1 MGLQEQ
7 LPIGEAETGELPK
20 GRWHRAK
27 RAILGAPRSPHDRSV
42 FHQLS
47 LIAFFAWVGLGA
59 DGLSS
64 TCYGPAEAFHALGA
78 HPHLSIFVALATA
91 LTILVLSK
99 SEAQVMEMFPA
110 GGGGYVVA
118 SKLLNPT
125 AGMVAGS
132 ALLIDFILT
141 IAISV
146 ASGTDAVFSFLPLE
160 WQPYR
165 LPFAVVGILFLTLLN
180 LRGVKES
187 IGPLVPVF
195 VLFIVLHAGALLWG
209 IGSHAFDLPQLAAD
223 TVHQVRDT
231 HHELGLLGL
240 LMLILR
246 AYGMGAGTYTGIEA
260 VSSSMMIMRE
270 PRVQTAKTTLRYM
283 SVSLAVMATG
293 LFLAYLLNNV
303 ESVPGKTMNAV
314 LFERITAGWPRPL
327 GQGFVWLTLLSEM
340 AILFIAAQAGF
351 LSGPRV
357 LASMAVDRW
366 VPTRF
371 ASLSDR
377 LVTHNGVLLM
387 SAGAVITVLLT
398 GGAVGILVVL
408 YSINVFITFGLS
420 QAGMVRQ
427 AWQRRADPDPV
438 WRQRLNT
445 NGIALALTLFILLN
459 MVVLKFHEG
468 GWITLLVTG
477 GMIAAVLS
485 VRAYYNR
492 TAVHLK
498 RLDGLVEAAAISDQ
512 EEPRGQPLEQPDPRG
527 KTAVVLV
534 NGFNGM
540 GLHTL
545 FAIIRVFGDSFRNYI
560 FMSVGMIDAGN
571 FKGVEELTHLR
582 QHVET
587 QLDRYVRFMR
597 RRGYYAESIY
607 RLGVDALSEIDE
619 MAPEVL
625 AKHPRAVFF
634 GGQLSFGDDTLYSRW
649 LHNYLILAAQTK
661 LHNRGVP
668 FFILPIRVQVGP
680 NAARPPTPPA
690 PAASV

>member
-1 MGLQEQ
+1 MKD
-7 LPIGEAETGELPK
+7 LPPVVDEEVEPAEPS
-20 GRWHRAK
+20 RWARAK
-27 RAILGAPRSPHDRSV
+27 HAILGAPRSPHDHGV

-64 TCYGPAEAFHALGA
+64 TCYGPAEAFHAVGA

-91 LTILVLSK
+91 ITILVLSA

-132 ALLIDFILT
+132 ALLVDFILT

-146 ASGTDAVFSFLPLE
+146 ASGTDAVFSFLPLA

-165 LPFAVVGILFLTLLN
+165 VPFAVGGILLLTVMN

-195 VLFIVLHAGALLWG
+195 VLFIVLHVAALAWG
-209 IGSHAFDLPQLAAD
+209 IGSHFFALPQLAID
-223 TVHQVRDT
+223 TVREVQST
-231 HHELGLLGL
+231 HHEVGLLGL
-240 LMLILR
+240 LMLVLR

-293 LFLAYLLNNV
+293 LFLAYLLNHV
-303 ESVPGKTMNAV
+303 ESVPGKTLNAV

-327 GQGFVWLTLLSEM
+327 GQGFVWVTLLSET

-371 ASLSDR
+371 ASLSDH

-387 SAGAVITVLLT
+387 SAGAVVTVLLT
-398 GGAVGILVVL
+398 GGAVGVLVVL

-420 QAGMVRQ
+420 QAGMVRH
-427 AWQRRADPDPV
+427 AWKRRAEADPV
-438 WRQRLNT
+438 WRQRLRT
-445 NGIALALTLFILLN
+445 NLLALSLTLFILLT
-459 MVVLKFHEG
+459 MVVLKFNEG

-477 GMIAAVLS
+477 GMIAL
-485 VRAYYNR
+485 VRAVRAFYDR

-498 RLDGLVEAAAISDQ
+498 RLDSLVEAAGLSDL
-512 EEPRGQPLEQPDPRG
+512 EPETDTPPDRPDPKG

-545 FAIIRVFGDSFRNYI
+545 FAIIRVFGDGFRNFV

-571 FKGVEELTHLR
+571 FKGAEELTHLR

-587 QLDRYVRFMR
+587 QLARYVAFMR
-597 RRGYYAESIY
+597 RRGYYAESIS
-607 RLGVDALSEIDE
+607 RLGVDALSEIDQ
-619 MAPEVL
+619 MAPEVM
-625 AKHPRAVFF
+625 ARFPRAVFF
-634 GGQLSFGDDTLYSRW
+634 GGQLSFGDDTLYTRW
-649 LHNYLILAAQTK
+649 MHNYLVMAAQTK
-661 LHNRGVP
+661 LHNRGIP
-668 FFILPIRVQVGP
+668 FIILPIRVNTKEKSRPAGP
-680 NAARPPTPPA
+680 PHVA
-690 PAASV
+690 PAA